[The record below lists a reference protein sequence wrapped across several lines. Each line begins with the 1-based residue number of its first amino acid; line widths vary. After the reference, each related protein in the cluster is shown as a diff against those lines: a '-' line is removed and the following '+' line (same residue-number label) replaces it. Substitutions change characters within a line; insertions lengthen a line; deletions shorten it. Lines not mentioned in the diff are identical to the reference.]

1 MTINVT
7 PTPRFEPL
15 LQIANIGPADWNYD
29 ETLSTLRYSNRAKNI
44 KNRPKINEDPKDT
57 MLREVQEE
65 IQRLKEQLANRG
77 GGGVGRAA
85 SDVCTCFICI
95 HNNISI

>member
-1 MTINVT
+1 MQV
-7 PTPRFEPL
+7 
-15 LQIANIGPADWNYD
+15 ANIGPADWNYD

-65 IQRLKEQLANRG
+65 IQRLREQLAKREG
-77 GGGVGRAA
+77 GGGSASEVRHQALGASHAGRQLP
-85 SDVCTCFICI
+85 SFVVRTTL
-95 HNNISI
+95 